1 MSLLETSCAKLTKLH
16 GLPGRLGNLYQ
27 PFNVR
32 FREFRNFSFF
42 LYTNQNRLTD
52 THPIPCD
59 TGGMD
64 EDQELLNQLM
74 LGMSPEIRQRM
85 QKFIRLVAERDECAL
100 GIIRRIEAG
109 RIAPTDALDAL
120 DACLGAKH

>member
-1 MSLLETSCAKLTKLH
+1 MDEGTTDDRFQD
-16 GLPGRLGNLYQ
+16 LPVVYIQ

-32 FREFRNFSFF
+32 FRESQTFGVS

-52 THPIPCD
+52 THHSPCD

-85 QKFIRLVAERDECAL
+85 QKFIANRKNHAL
-100 GIIRRIEAG
+100 RAWSEFNGFAS
-109 RIAPTDALDAL
+109 
-120 DACLGAKH
+120 